1 MSAAEQV
8 QLKKAGDML
17 TLNVM
22 ACAQVPVG
30 KYPEIEFTGVS
41 ANRLVAVR
49 VNKQSVDRQLTRL
62 ELTQQTVVGK
72 VLIFTRDPNPADV
85 NKPYWGI
92 NLAADQSSLIPVQPD
107 VGTPLPTPRPD
118 PRKQGF
124 NLGPHIPGL
133 DEAPPHDDRDAPNAA
148 PARQAAVQEPAS
160 NDPARAKLDAS
171 FKLYDEC
178 FHHAVAT
185 AGKYPGLDT
194 DVSAMAATIFIQAN
208 KF

>member
-92 NLAADQSSLIPVQPD
+92 NLAADQSAQSVAPA
-107 VGTPLPTPRPD
+107 PTPAPK
-118 PRKQGF
+118 PNGKQPID
-124 NLGPHIPGL
+124 LGPHIPEIDGP
-133 DEAPPHDDRDAPNAA
+133 PPHDDRDAPNAA
-148 PARQAAVQEPAS
+148 PARQSAVQEPAS
-160 NDPARAKLDAS
+160 DNPARAKLDAS

-194 DVSAMAATIFIQAN
+194 DVSAMAATLYIQAN
-208 KF
+208 MKNIAL